1 MRRTIAGWKG
11 RNRSFTAGVAVGFI
25 LTGQVNAQSDP
36 TPVAPS
42 KSAPK
47 LVREANELLRSDK
60 AAEALSAYDEA
71 AKLRPDAREIAF
83 DQALAR
89 YRLGEFDQARE
100 AFNRAATGASDALA
114 DDAVYGMG
122 AIDHAQALAATD
134 PKEALSHV
142 ENAMRN
148 YQTVLG
154 NHPDHSAARD
164 ANLKAASYWRQLKQQ
179 MQQQQ
184 QQQQQDQQNQDQKEE
199 QQEEQQQQE
208 QQSQEK
214 QEQQQQQESRSQQ
227 EQEQEQ
233 EQQQQQNEQ
242 QEQKEQKE
250 QKEQQAQ
257 AEKEDDSQEQAERK
271 LREMVQAMRD
281 RKKHRKEDT
290 RPPAFRPAEKDW

>member
-1 MRRTIAGWKG
+1 MMRMAIAGCNG
-11 RNRSFTAGVAVGFI
+11 MSNSIAALLAFGCI
-25 LTGQVNAQSDP
+25 LHGQVNAQSDA

-47 LVREANELLRSDK
+47 LVREANELLRNDK
-60 AAEALSAYDEA
+60 AAEALNAYDEA

-114 DDAVYGMG
+114 DDALYGLG
-122 AIDHAQALAATD
+122 AIDHAQALAAGD

-148 YQTVLG
+148 YQTVLA
-154 NHPDHSAARD
+154 NKPDHAAARD

-179 MQQQQ
+179 MEQQQ
-184 QQQQQDQQNQDQKEE
+184 QQQQQDQQNQDQNEE
-199 QQEEQQQQE
+199 QQGEQQEQE
-208 QQSQEK
+208 QQSQQNQEQKQQQQSQSQQEQEEKQK
-214 QEQQQQQESRSQQ
+214 QEQQQQQAG
-227 EQEQEQ
+227 
-233 EQQQQQNEQ
+233 Q

-250 QKEQQAQ
+250 QQAR
-257 AEKEDDSQEQAERK
+257 AEKEEDSQDQAERK

-281 RKKHRKEDT
+281 RKKHRKEDAK
-290 RPPAFRPAEKDW
+290 PPTFRPAEKDW